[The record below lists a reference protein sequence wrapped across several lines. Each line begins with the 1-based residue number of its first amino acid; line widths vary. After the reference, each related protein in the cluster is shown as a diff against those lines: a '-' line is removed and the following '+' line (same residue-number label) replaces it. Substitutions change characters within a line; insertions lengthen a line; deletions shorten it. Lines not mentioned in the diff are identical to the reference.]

1 MLVLSDIRKTVKKVN
16 LVLNLV
22 NPVEVEKQQRNMKC
36 VEFSDSAGFLS
47 IFQYLPPSPSIYPI
61 SPCAQEKHYTHSFSS
76 SFTANIFFFPILVIM
91 SFPIFQFGSQHLEN
105 VLIAVFDLS
114 NKRILLT
121 YYFDG
126 TDAGGSIMERTLAP
140 NQLWKAVC
148 LIKVQILF
156 AREVQ
161 IVKTPISFW
170 TRSMRK
176 LQHGRV
182 LDILMHLRIL
192 DLMLQKFHTMILI
205 RRRNILVNLLTQ
217 TSQNDARKLPVV

>member
-1 MLVLSDIRKTVKKVN
+1 M
-16 LVLNLV
+16 
-22 NPVEVEKQQRNMKC
+22 
-36 VEFSDSAGFLS
+36 
-47 IFQYLPPSPSIYPI
+47 
-61 SPCAQEKHYTHSFSS
+61 
-76 SFTANIFFFPILVIM
+76 
-91 SFPIFQFGSQHLEN
+91 EN

-176 LQHGRV
+176 LFSWSSSGYFDASKNFRSNVAEIPHQ
-182 LDILMHLRIL
+182 DP
-192 DLMLQKFHTMILI
+192 DQKEKYSCQMFNT
-205 RRRNILVNLLTQ
+205 
-217 TSQNDARKLPVV
+217 KKPK

>member
-1 MLVLSDIRKTVKKVN
+1 MCWIFWLYRLSVHIPIPATFSPNISHLTLRSRKT
-16 LVLNLV
+16 LHTFIF
-22 NPVEVEKQQRNMKC
+22 QQFHSKYI
-36 VEFSDSAGFLS
+36 FLS
-47 IFQYLPPSPSIYPI
+47 NSSNNELP
-61 SPCAQEKHYTHSFSS
+61 
-76 SFTANIFFFPILVIM
+76 N
-91 SFPIFQFGSQHLEN
+91 FQFGSQHLEN

-121 YYFDG
+121 YYFGG

-176 LQHGRV
+176 LQHGRA

-192 DLMLQKFHTMILI
+192 DLMLQKFHTRILI

-217 TSQNDARKLPVV
+217 TSQNDARKLPVVWKIIPKFV